1 MRASRLFLGMIL
13 IALAAFGAF
22 YAYQRGATQPVQAQN
37 PPAPAAAIAV
47 PVVAVKK
54 EDVPVFLDYVA
65 TTEAMR
71 MPRSPGERLTAA
83 MTPAAPLCGTYGTV
97 KPKWKR
103 AESRIGGSPPETSTW
118 TL

>member
-71 MPRSPGERLTAA
+71 MVNLQAKITGYLSKRGAPDGAVPARATNIASLARVQPPG
-83 MTPAAPLCGTYGTV
+83 
-97 KPKWKR
+97 
-103 AESRIGGSPPETSTW
+103 TST
-118 TL
+118 